1 ACPVSP
7 LPLLLSPHPP
17 PPAGPGAAAAQD
29 PAHVD
34 VRFEAAGAAVPGG
47 TVEVRAVAAVAP
59 EWHIYATRTDNGLPT
74 ALALTLPPGVTLDGP
89 VGEPEP
95 HLEEIE
101 FVGPVSIHRGT
112 VAFTQRLRLADDVAL
127 PLRIPA
133 TLTWQACDDANTS
146 CVMGEAA
153 GSVEV
158 PGAAGS
164 AAPLDALIDADD
176 AEVRARVTLE
186 PRDGGADLV
195 VTLQVRPGFHIYATE
210 TPNGQPTT
218 LVLDLPAGVT
228 AAGPLQEPAPK
239 DKEVEFVGP
248 VRVHEGTVRLVQPLR
263 FDAGAAGT
271 VAGAVAWQVCDDSIC
286 LQGEQPFALA
296 LGGGPAPTPAV
307 KPPAPPAGAP
317 PTAAPAAQSDLL
329 TLFVAAVGL
338 GLLMLFQPC
347 TYPMIP
353 ITVSIFSKG
362 TALPRRTAIFRA
374 GVYAVGI
381 VASFVLVGAVVQVL
395 FGAAGQG
402 SLTALATNPFVNLA
416 IGVIFIYFAFSFFG
430 YYELGLPAPLQRLMQ
445 LGNATRT
452 SDGTV
457 PTWSLFLMGFFFV
470 LTSYTCGAP
479 IVLALFATSAQDPHP
494 SAVIFATAV
503 FAATVAT
510 PFFALSLVPG
520 AVRSLPKSGS
530 WFSAFKVVI
539 GFLELGFALKFL
551 RGADVI
557 WSLDVLRRPVLL
569 ALWALLCLLAAVYLL
584 GRLPLRFPH
593 DPDLRQPSTARGF
606 WAALLLVAAGYFGAG
621 VAGRPLL
628 EELEAF
634 ILAEHEAAAD
644 GDGPA
649 IKFGPLA
656 YRTDLAA
663 LEEGKARARR
673 TKRPVFVMFTGHNCV
688 NCALMEAKVLPQ
700 PEVVARLEAVPRVA
714 LFTDRGEEERRHLE
728 FMQERFRTTVLP
740 SFYLLDADGNVLAAQ
755 NGGSDQ
761 AAFLSFLERGG
772 L

>member
-1 ACPVSP
+1 MPRPPALLALVLLPV
-7 LPLLLSPHPP
+7 LALLLAS
-17 PPAGPGAAAAQD
+17 GAAAQD
-29 PAHVD
+29 AAHVD
-34 VRFEAAGAAVPGG
+34 VRFEAEGEARPGG
-47 TVEVRAVAAVAP
+47 TVEVRAVATIDP
-59 EWHIYATRTDNGLPT
+59 GWHIYATRTDNGLPT
-74 ALALTLPPGVTLDGP
+74 ALALTLPPGVTLEG
-89 VGEPEP
+89 GLREPAP
-95 HLEEIE
+95 HREEIE
-101 FVGPVSIHRGT
+101 FVGPVSIHNGA
-112 VAFTQRLRLADDVAL
+112 VAFTQTLRVADGVTG

-133 TLTWQACDDANTS
+133 VLTWQACDDANTM
-146 CVMGEAA
+146 CVEGRAEGTIEVALSPGDAA
-153 GSVEV
+153 
-158 PGAAGS
+158 
-164 AAPLDALIDADD
+164 ADD
-176 AEVRARVTLE
+176 DAPEAQARVTLE
-186 PRDGGADLV
+186 RRDGGAADLV
-195 VTLQVRPGFHIYATE
+195 VTLRIRHGFHVYATE

-218 LVLDLPAGVT
+218 LTLDLPPGV
-228 AAGPLQEPAPK
+228 AVAGPLQEPAPK
-239 DKEVEFVGP
+239 EKEVEFFGP

-263 FDAGAAGT
+263 VEAGAEGT
-271 VAGAVAWQVCDDSIC
+271 VAGAVAWQVCDDSVC
-286 LQGEQPFALA
+286 LQGEERFALA
-296 LGGGPAPTPAV
+296 LTGEAQPLPSPTTSTS
-307 KPPAPPAGAP
+307 PAPPTP
-317 PTAAPAAQSDLL
+317 PAAAQSDLL

-402 SLTALATNPFVNLA
+402 SLTALATNPFVNLG
-416 IGVIFIYFAFSFFG
+416 IGLIFIYFAFSFFG

-494 SAVIFATAV
+494 MAVIFATGV

-557 WSLDVLRRPVLL
+557 WGLEVLRRPVLL

-606 WAALLLVAAGYFGAG
+606 WAAVLLVAAGYFGAG

-634 ILAEHEAAAD
+634 ILAEHEAATD

-663 LEEGKARARR
+663 LEQGKARARR
-673 TKRPVFVMFTGHNCV
+673 TKKPVFLMFTGHNCV

-700 PEVVARLEAVPRVA
+700 PEVVARLEGIPRVA

-761 AAFLSFLERGG
+761 AAFLGFLAKGG